1 MLKIGDYSPEY
12 PAYRIVD
19 MVQTSRPE
27 WVRVTISGKY
37 DGVHNWYMRRG
48 IER

>member
-19 MVQTSRPE
+19 MVQTARPE

-37 DGVHNWYMRRG
+37 DGVHDWYMRRG